1 MRSLAARAALLLG
14 LLGSALLAPSV
25 RADIV
30 PEDLPRPPDVASAEP
45 GTSATVKVIVVVG
58 GLVLAGILIALL
70 YRRRD
75 PRAAVH
81 P

>member
-1 MRSLAARAALLLG
+1 MRPFVARSAVLLG
-14 LLGSALLAPSV
+14 CALLAPV
-25 RADIV
+25 ARADVV
-30 PEDLPRPPDVASAEP
+30 PDPTTPRTPDAASAEP
-45 GTSATVKVIVVVG
+45 RAGATVQVIVVVG

-75 PRAAVH
+75 ARPAVH

>member
-1 MRSLAARAALLLG
+1 MRRLVLGSLL
-14 LLGSALLAPSV
+14 LLGSALGAPNV

-30 PEDLPRPPDVASAEP
+30 PFPESPRPPDAAPAEP

-70 YRRRD
+70 YRRHD
-75 PRAAVH
+75 ARAAVQ

>member
-1 MRSLAARAALLLG
+1 MRRLALRSLLLLG
-14 LLGSALLAPSV
+14 CALLAPGV
-25 RADIV
+25 RADVV
-30 PEDLPRPPDVASAEP
+30 PDPRPPRPPDAAPAES
-45 GTSATVKVIVVVG
+45 GSSATVKVIVVVG

-75 PRAAVH
+75 ARPAVH